1 MKKLLLILLICLP
14 LTGMAKEKKDNSD
27 PKYLAGAV
35 TLTDGKVTFSKEIKA
50 PGLSQDAIF
59 NQLLEWAQERFK
71 PDGKLNSFVAYTN
84 KDKGEIAVQAEEY
97 VVFSSSALSLDR
109 TRIYYQ
115 LFIYAKEGIC
125 DLEMTRIRYWYD
137 EARDGG
143 ERYTAEEWI
152 TDDMALNKK
161 QTKLAPICGKF
172 RRETID
178 LKDQLFQQVAD
189 ALGQKLLTANV
200 PAAQAQQP
208 ASAVIPQ
215 QLVQT
220 IPASTGELKEVSI
233 EQLPSNLNELAAQGR
248 ITLTAENG
256 ETIDIKAENWS
267 GFGKM
272 FTKNVAYILFDQSR
286 IAATAL
292 MEQSNTYTVSFYL
305 NASTQPAIVI
315 TCKKAMAQK
324 MTAEELKSLN
334 QTVTICLNT
343 GIPRT
348 SAGNCQFGKVE
359 DLFYATSQY
368 FQQELR
374 NKSPNTT
381 KRDCLKI
388 ADFYFEAISFSHP
401 DQVQNQSEQSAPRL
415 EYNCDAGTISNRHAI
430 RLVIVPPMQ
439 LY

>member
-50 PGLSQDAIF
+50 PSLSQDAIF

-215 QLVQT
+215 QQPVQT

-334 QTVTICLNT
+334 QTVDA
-343 GIPRT
+343 
-348 SAGNCQFGKVE
+348 SK
-359 DLFYATSQY
+359 QY
-368 FQQELR
+368 TMYIGEI
-374 NKSPNTT
+374 T
-381 KRDCLKI
+381 KTEMR
-388 ADFYFEAISFSHP
+388 
-401 DQVQNQSEQSAPRL
+401 
-415 EYNCDAGTISNRHAI
+415 
-430 RLVIVPPMQ
+430 
-439 LY
+439 

>member
-14 LTGMAKEKKDNSD
+14 LTGMAKDKKDNSD

-97 VVFSSSALSLDR
+97 VVFSSSALSL
-109 TRIYYQ
+109 
-115 LFIYAKEGIC
+115 KEGIC

-215 QLVQT
+215 QPVQT

-334 QTVTICLNT
+334 QTVDA
-343 GIPRT
+343 
-348 SAGNCQFGKVE
+348 SK
-359 DLFYATSQY
+359 QY
-368 FQQELR
+368 TMYIGEI
-374 NKSPNTT
+374 T
-381 KRDCLKI
+381 KTEMR
-388 ADFYFEAISFSHP
+388 
-401 DQVQNQSEQSAPRL
+401 
-415 EYNCDAGTISNRHAI
+415 
-430 RLVIVPPMQ
+430 
-439 LY
+439 